1 MKHNRIEYLDS
12 LRGLASLSVVLSHFF
27 LGYGI
32 DSKSKLIN
40 FSPLHFFYD
49 GFAAVT
55 FFFVLSGYVL
65 TLSLSKNE
73 TLELNSFFLKRIFRI
88 IPSYIFVLFFSLFLY
103 FFFNVTHAI
112 PDSNVWLNTFWGLPL
127 DLINFLKQ
135 IVFIKPEDGFAELV
149 PQNWS
154 LLVEIKFS
162 FLIPFLFLIYKKTNF
177 TIFSALNLVLYL
189 FFDLPVFIF
198 HFSLGIF
205 LAMNQ
210 DLIITSFTKFKIKLK
225 WISLGLIILMYTY
238 RFTIP
243 MYYYYFAREYSL
255 FLSNEDLIWA
265 ITGLGSF
272 SILVY
277 CFTSVRLQS
286 ILNLKIFRFIGK
298 ISYAIY
304 LSHMIFLIFVLPKFI
319 SILNSFE
326 IIDDSLVL
334 TLSLLLL
341 FLMTIIF
348 SYLITFF
355 IEIPIANYGNKISK
369 KNIHL
374 NRLIY
379 KYKN

>member
-12 LRGLASLSVVLSHFF
+12 LRGLAALSVVLSHFF

-65 TLSLSKNE
+65 TLSLKKNDA
-73 TLELNSFFLKRIFRI
+73 LELKSFYLKRIFRI
-88 IPSYIFVLFFSLFLY
+88 MPSYIFVLFVSLFLY
-103 FFFNVTHAI
+103 FFFNITHTI
-112 PDSNVWLNTFWGLPL
+112 PDSNIWLNTFWGLPL
-127 DLINFLKQ
+127 DFTNFLNQ
-135 IVFIKPEDGFAELV
+135 IVFIKPLDGFAELV

-154 LLVEIKFS
+154 LLAEIKFS
-162 FLIPFLFLIYKKTNF
+162 FLIPFLFLVYKKTNF
-177 TIFSALNLVLYL
+177 IFFSTLNLVLYL
-189 FFDLPVFIF
+189 FFNIPVFIF

-210 DLIITSFTKFKIKLK
+210 DLIIASFIKVKIKYK
-225 WISLGLIILMYTY
+225 WILVGLIILMYTY

-255 FLSNEDLIWA
+255 FLSSDDLIWI

-272 SILVY
+272 SMLVY
-277 CFTSVRLQS
+277 CFTSVKLQS

-304 LSHMIFLIFVLPKFI
+304 LSHMLLLIFVLPKFI
-319 SILNSFE
+319 NLLNNFE
-326 IIDDSLVL
+326 IINNYFVMISSLFF
-334 TLSLLLL
+334 LLLV
-341 FLMTIIF
+341 TIIF
-348 SYLITFF
+348 SYFITTF
-355 IEIPIANYGNKISK
+355 IEIPFANYGNKII
-369 KNIHL
+369 KNKI
-374 NRLIY
+374 
-379 KYKN
+379 K